1 MKISFSHPSRVRQI
15 VIQLV
20 SHSWERMGD
29 FSASVNTE
37 DGRMSSCICVTGT
50 FREPHLEYQVTG
62 GNWGPLLAFLAS
74 LIRELRMDS
83 EGGLRTIL
91 LV

>member
-1 MKISFSHPSRVRQI
+1 MGSLPHLSPFIHEDSFSHPPRVRQI

-37 DGRMSSCICVTGT
+37 D
-50 FREPHLEYQVTG
+50 E
-62 GNWGPLLAFLAS
+62 FLHVCYRD
-74 LIRELRMDS
+74 I
-83 EGGLRTIL
+83 
-91 LV
+91 